1 MSSLSD
7 YSYYTVGEER
17 FQIDSELKHHSPF
30 DDVARL
36 SGCII
41 DNGDDANVV
50 ARKEALA
57 RQYEEVVRD
66 AEAKICK
73 LRLEIDSAVL
83 AICDSRMK
91 QVVCGLTN
99 SYARDLRN
107 DFDKNGF
114 AGKVVADFLRLVKER
129 FFEQRNIGTGY
140 FSKQNGYKHLEKDIE
155 CTFIGFNRSYHS
167 HIKEL
172 ASVDGTHITLEF
184 RNKKAKKHFWI
195 CIPLKENT
203 KFNSTNYDDAYLGKY
218 LLKAD
223 VVVKER
229 NWNYKNGSGFKR
241 IARSDGSEYLER
253 EPEFIEKVETRVL
266 ATDFSA
272 ARMSKKLE
280 EYLTTDQLD
289 KENIINLKRCY
300 DFDMLNGY

>member
-1 MSSLSD
+1 MSLLSD
-7 YSYYTVGEER
+7 YSYYTISEER
-17 FQIDSELKHHSPF
+17 FQIDSKLKHHSPF
-30 DDVARL
+30 DDVARP

-41 DNGDDANVV
+41 DNGDDANIV
-50 ARKEALA
+50 ARKEDLA
-57 RQYEEVVRD
+57 RQYEKVVID

-73 LRLEIDSAVL
+73 LRLEIDSAIL

-114 AGKVVADFLRLVKER
+114 AGKFVADFLRLVKER
-129 FFEQRNIGTGY
+129 FFEQRNIGTEY
-140 FSKQNGYKHLEKDIE
+140 FSEKNGYKHLEKDVE
-155 CTFIGFNRSYHS
+155 CTFIGFTRSH
-167 HIKEL
+167 HNCTEKL
-172 ASVDGTHITLEF
+172 AYVDGTHISLEF
-184 RNKKAKKHFWI
+184 RNKKTKKHFWI

-229 NWNYKNGSGFKR
+229 NWNYNNGAGFKR
-241 IARSDGSEYLER
+241 ITRSDGSEYLEK
-253 EPEFIEKVETRVL
+253 EPEYIEKVETHVL

-272 ARMSKKLE
+272 VGMSKKLE
-280 EYLTTDQLD
+280 KYLTTD
-289 KENIINLKRCY
+289 
-300 DFDMLNGY
+300 